1 MEPRILQSK
10 HFRLKVKQ
18 ETRCIIDCKHPCKDI
33 TVCIKYT
40 ITNLNKLDYNK
51 QVLRKGVIQKE
62 IQGEN

>member
-10 HFRLKVKQ
+10 HLRLKVKQ
-18 ETRCIIDCKHPCKDI
+18 GTRCIIDCKHPCKDI

-51 QVLRKGVIQKE
+51 
-62 IQGEN
+62 